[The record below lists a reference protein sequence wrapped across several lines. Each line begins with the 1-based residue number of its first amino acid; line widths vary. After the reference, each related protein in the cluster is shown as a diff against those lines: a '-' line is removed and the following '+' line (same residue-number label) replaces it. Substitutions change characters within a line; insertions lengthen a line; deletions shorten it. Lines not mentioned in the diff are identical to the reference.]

1 MPIAFT
7 PSPFCPAFR
16 RVPLSSHKGGALL
29 DYWPREGAATV
40 LFVPGTM
47 LGPLQYRIFL
57 RALYAQGFSVAALH
71 LTGHGVARHI
81 WRFRLSDL
89 LGDIHRAV
97 DALQQNHSGPILL
110 CGHSQGGIMT
120 LALACGGSLP
130 DGDGRRIAFAPLDG
144 VDAFFAVSAVFPQ
157 HDDTMRLTLFAPL
170 LAHRYS
176 IQDKLLRLARRFPA
190 LPLPLFSYLSPRRLL
205 AGHGSIDLPLAE
217 RRLTYPLAL
226 LADLLALHINEA
238 TPKPFFLLGAR
249 NDALFAPNI
258 LRATYERLD
267 APQKKLHFLPSGGH
281 MLLMQEA
288 TARET
293 AAYLALN
300 ACALGLPLQSGYV
313 APKD

>member
-293 AAYLALN
+293 AAYLALH

>member
-1 MPIAFT
+1 MSIAFDA
-7 PSPFCPAFR
+7 SPLCPDFCR
-16 RVPLSSHKGGALL
+16 LPLAYRKGGALL
-29 DYWPREGAATV
+29 DYWPRADAATV

-71 LTGHGVARHI
+71 LTGHGAARHI

-89 LGDIHRAV
+89 LDDIHRAV
-97 DALQQNHSGPILL
+97 DALRQNHSGPILL

-144 VDAFFAVSAVFPQ
+144 VNAFFAVSAVFPQ

-293 AAYLALN
+293 AAYLALH